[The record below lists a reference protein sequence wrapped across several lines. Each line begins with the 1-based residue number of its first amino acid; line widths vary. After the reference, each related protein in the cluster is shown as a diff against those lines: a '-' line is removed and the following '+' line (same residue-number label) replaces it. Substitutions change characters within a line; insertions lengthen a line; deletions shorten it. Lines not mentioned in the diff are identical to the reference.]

1 MCDDHPDVDD
11 GPNAENSSAL
21 GPSRRSILLGAAL
34 GGTAAVTG
42 VWPTYADAEPFLT
55 KTPRIRPRS
64 QWAGSGSP
72 VRGPLQV
79 ERAGDVKVLLEHHS
93 ASSNSY
99 TAAAVPGILRSFY
112 RLHVDKG
119 WPDLAYNF
127 LVDRHGGIWEGRA
140 GSATRP
146 VVPSATGGTQGFS
159 QIVCWIGDHRST
171 APTTAAQQSMI
182 SMLAWL
188 ARKYAVRTDPGSTT
202 SFVSRGSSRFPRGST
217 VRTRTIEGHRKMSST
232 VCPGDAAYTIVRDR
246 SQAEVTRLNRS

>member
-1 MCDDHPDVDD
+1 MCDASTEVGASPEL
-11 GPNAENSSAL
+11 ATL
-21 GPSRRSILLGAAL
+21 GPSRRTVLLGAIL
-34 GGTAAVTG
+34 GGTAAATG
-42 VWPTYADAEPFLT
+42 LWPTSADAESFLT

-64 QWAGSGSP
+64 QWAGSSCP
-72 VRGPLQV
+72 VRGLMHV
-79 ERAGDVKVLLEHHS
+79 ERDGDVKVLLEHHS

-99 TAAAVPGILRSFY
+99 TAAAVPGILRGFY

-119 WPDLAYNF
+119 WPDVAYNF

-140 GSATRP
+140 GSAARP

-159 QIVCWIGDHRST
+159 QIVCWIGDHRTVMPT
-171 APTTAAQQSMI
+171 AAAQQSMI

-188 ARKYAVRTDPGSTT
+188 ARKYGVRTDPGTT
-202 SFVSRGSSRFPRGST
+202 TTFVSRGSNRFPKGSA

-232 VCPGDAAYTIVRDR
+232 ACPGDAAYAIVRDR